1 MELEKEIY
9 IVIDEDFLEN
19 YTEAICAFNS
29 FADAEKYVHRLFTE
43 SWDEVTLKEEEKI
56 VANKEKNF
64 YYKLGDKSSLDY
76 TGIIKIQAIPLFSE
90 KN

>member
-9 IVIDEDFLEN
+9 VVVDDDFLYGYSEV
-19 YTEAICAFNS
+19 ICAFNS

-43 SWDEVTLKEEEKI
+43 LWDEVTLKEEEEI
-56 VANKEKNF
+56 VANEEKNF
-64 YYKLGDKSSLDY
+64 YYKFGDKSSLDY
-76 TGIIKIQAIPLFSE
+76 TGIVKIQVIPLFSE